1 MKGVRV
7 VSRGKKTE
15 EEVIVK
21 IFTLYAANGS
31 YSQTAR
37 ELDMATNTVKGI
49 IVRNKK
55 VKKYAK
61 LLDNKRESFAKSAE
75 EIIDKGMELLN
86 RRFNVALNNQADI
99 EFLFEQI
106 CEKCELDEKEL
117 IEIKKKLDRIQISSV
132 AEIVRA
138 VGVLYDK
145 KALAKDEATENVV
158 ITVGLE
164 E

>member
-1 MKGVRV
+1 M
-7 VSRGKKTE
+7 SRGQKTPDE
-15 EEVIVK
+15 MIVK
-21 IFTLYAANGS
+21 IFTLYASNGS
-31 YSQTAR
+31 YSETAR
-37 ELDMATNTVKGI
+37 ELDMAVNTVKGI
-49 IVRNKK
+49 ILRNKK
-55 VKKYAK
+55 TKKFAK
-61 LLDNKRESFAKSAE
+61 LLDHKRESFAKSAE

-86 RRFNVALNNQADI
+86 RRFNIALKSQADI

-117 IEIKKKLDRIQISSV
+117 ISIKKKLDKIQISSI
-132 AEIVRA
+132 AEIVRT

>member
-1 MKGVRV
+1 M
-7 VSRGKKTE
+7 SRGKKTE
-15 EEVIVK
+15 EEIIVK
-21 IFTLYAANGS
+21 IFTLYAVNHS
-31 YSQTAR
+31 YSETAR
-37 ELDMATNTVKGI
+37 ELDMAVNTVKGI
-49 IVRNKK
+49 ILRNKT
-55 VKKYAK
+55 KKKFAK
-61 LLDNKRESFAKSAE
+61 LLSNKRESFAKSAE

-86 RRFNVALNNQADI
+86 RRFNVALNSQADI

-106 CEKCELDEKEL
+106 AEKCELDEKEL
-117 IEIKKKLDRIQISSV
+117 IAIKKKLDKIQISSV

>member
-1 MKGVRV
+1 MA
-7 VSRGKKTE
+7 RGKKTPDE
-15 EEVIVK
+15 MIVK
-21 IFTLYAANGS
+21 IFTLYASNGS
-31 YSQTAR
+31 YSETAR
-37 ELDMATNTVKGI
+37 ELNMATNTVKGI
-49 IVRNKK
+49 ILRNKK
-55 VKKYAK
+55 IKKFAK

-86 RRFNVALNNQADI
+86 RRFNIALKHQGDLEVLLEEIA
-99 EFLFEQI
+99 
-106 CEKCELDEKEL
+106 EKCELDEKEVL
-117 IEIKKKLDRIQISSV
+117 SIKKKLDRIAVVNI
-132 AEIVRA
+132 ADIVRV